1 MISYMS
7 IYYYICKQIL
17 IYETMINPNYITN
30 REIMEVLADRLKQY
44 RLAMRM
50 SQRELAEKSGV
61 GYTTIS
67 RFEQGKNANL
77 TLGNFISL
85 LRVAGLEERLMEVI
99 PELPVAPLALREI
112 NKLIPKRVRRK
123 DNAKKP

>member
-1 MISYMS
+1 MMSYS
-7 IYYYICKQIL
+7 VGTTSSSSL
-17 IYETMINPNYITN
+17 HPN
-30 REIMEVLADRLKQY
+30 RIM
-44 RLAMRM
+44 
-50 SQRELAEKSGV
+50 ELAEKSGV

-112 NKLIPKRVRRK
+112 NKLIPQRVRRK